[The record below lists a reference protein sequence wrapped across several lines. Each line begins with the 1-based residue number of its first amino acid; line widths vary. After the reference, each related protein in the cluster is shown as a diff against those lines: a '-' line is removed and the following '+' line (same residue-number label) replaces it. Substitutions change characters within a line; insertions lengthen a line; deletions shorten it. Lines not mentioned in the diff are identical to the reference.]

1 MRWVA
6 GDNSQGMGE
15 DRCKEEAMAFIP
27 VISSLI
33 HKTVHIH
40 AGYQYS
46 GGLVKLI
53 TCNDIPG
60 RWMDVW
66 TNFNC

>member
-6 GDNSQGMGE
+6 RDNSQGMRE
-15 DRCKEEAMAFIP
+15 NRCKEEATAFIL

-46 GGLVKLI
+46 GGLV
-53 TCNDIPG
+53 N
-60 RWMDVW
+60 
-66 TNFNC
+66 